1 MRSFTRAALGSV
13 IQDQRSGHAGR
24 DGHQHD
30 IRTHLRP
37 LLAARRE
44 REVMR
49 TPVAHHMLA
58 VAPFGRQAL
67 ALVEPVVGAGA
78 AGCLRVAMAGG
89 LRLPCLR

>member
-1 MRSFTRAALGSV
+1 MVTPVAMATSTTSAPTC
-13 IQDQRSGHAGR
+13 
-24 DGHQHD
+24 
-30 IRTHLRP
+30 THLHP